1 MEIGFG
7 VENEN
12 AVLETLQRLLLGRQV
27 EMTRRQL
34 ARAWSTGEMTGLE
47 IFGLRHGQHWLDQ
60 HGQCCSKQ

>member
-12 AVLETLQRLLLGRQV
+12 AVLEILQRLLLGRQV

-34 ARAWSTGEMTGLE
+34 ARAWSAGEMIGLE
-47 IFGLRHGQHWLDQ
+47 IFGLRHRQHWLDQ
-60 HGQCCSKQ
+60 QGHCSKQ